1 MNVRASTVIAVV
13 VALLLAGG
21 LFAAWKLGRPSAVPS
36 TADLGGSEA
45 AQASPDTSPDTS
57 YDVVIER
64 ALGQIPAT
72 IDSTVIKTGWRD
84 DVRGVDLDAMTTR
97 QRALMLRYANS
108 EMCTCGCGFT
118 LAACR
123 TYDLTCPVSLPR
135 VEALRDSILAGRIG
149 TAPGLREPPASPHP

>member
-1 MNVRASTVIAVV
+1 MNVRASTAIGLV
-13 VALLLAGG
+13 VALLLASG
-21 LFAAWKLGRPSAVPS
+21 LFAAWKLGRPAAVPATDS
-36 TADLGGSEA
+36 GDP
-45 AQASPDTSPDTS
+45 ASIADTSRDE
-57 YDVVIER
+57 DALIER

-72 IDSTVIKTGWRD
+72 TDSTEIKTGWRD
-84 DVRGVDLDAMTTR
+84 QVRGVDLDAMTTR

-135 VEALRDSILAGRIG
+135 VEALRDSILAGRIAA
-149 TAPGLREPPASPHP
+149 APGLREPPASPHP